1 VEHKEFGRPRIQNV
15 LEQFQS
21 REDKSLDSLVSSLSD
36 AAHRFAGEAPQSDD
50 LTLLAVCYDSSNKRR
65 EQLAIVND
73 ESEVSRL
80 GVFVKGF
87 LGSLEMDKKTAAGVR
102 LALEEAVVNVINYA
116 YPVGEKGDIL
126 INADTDGHEVR
137 FTITD
142 SGYPFDPTSVLE
154 PDTTL
159 DAQNRPIGGL
169 GILLSR
175 KLMDSISYVRKDGKN
190 VLSLTKIIL

>member
-1 VEHKEFGRPRIQNV
+1 MGRQ
-15 LEQFQS
+15 EQF
-21 REDKSLDSLVSSLSD
+21 RKGEDQSLVTLLSSLSD
-36 AAHRFAGEAPQSDD
+36 AAHRFAGAAPQSDD
-50 LTLLAVCYDSSNKRR
+50 LTLLAVRFDPSNKHR
-65 EQLAIVND
+65 EQLTLVND
-73 ESEVSRL
+73 QSEVSRL
-80 GVFVKGF
+80 GVFVKDF
-87 LGSLEMDKKTAAGVR
+87 LGTLQMDKKTAAGIR
-102 LALEEAVVNVINYA
+102 LAVEEAVVNVINYA

-142 SGYPFDPTSVLE
+142 SGYPFDPTTVLE